1 MFEEGILRGKN
12 IWCVQLVNIVK
23 RFVAQ
28 PLDAVKVFDH
38 MCSL

>member
-1 MFEEGILRGKN
+1 MFEEGILGGKN

-28 PLDAVKVFDH
+28 PLDTVKVFDH